1 MENLSKLENFRELLR
16 NQLSTGKTGLE
27 ENPIEKILN
36 QLDHKK
42 ESRLSSDAIHIVRE
56 IHNIQLRNEK
66 HIEQIESFISHL

>member
-1 MENLSKLENFRELLR
+1 MENIRKLENFKELLR
-16 NQLSTGKTGLE
+16 NQLSTGKPGLE

-42 ESRLSSDAIHIVRE
+42 ESKLSSEAIHIVRE

-66 HIEQIESFISHL
+66 HIEQLESFISRL